1 MTKFIRDCSKGVVK
15 ATISIRENN
24 LGLKS
29 GKQKYANFCMLF
41 ARIILNIYITI
52 FERSKQYFEL

>member
-29 GKQKYANFCMLF
+29 WKQKYANFCMLF

-52 FERSKQYFEL
+52 FEISKQYFEL